1 MIFVPD
7 IIAEIIDSMRET
19 NTFNSVVDNADGTFT
34 INVSN
39 NLKPLEWVK
48 IDGVDYKVIESTGSD
63 FKIAST
69 TVIGSPGSYKALAPY
84 YLYGHRMDIDRRLT
98 EKDKDSKFGFQKYPL
113 IALRLPLIQ
122 EVNETDVN
130 HASVNMAVFG
140 FTDKNFTSVE
150 RYENVIK
157 PILHPIYERLLAA
170 LRNSSYIGGLGVLP
184 HRRVDRLF
192 WGTET
197 KEGNVKYLFSD
208 PLDAIELIDLKLNI
222 LDLNC

>member
-7 IIAEIIDSMRET
+7 IIGDIIDTMRET
-19 NTFNSVVDNADGTFT
+19 GTFASVVDNGDGTFT
-34 INVSN
+34 INASN
-39 NLKPLEWVK
+39 SMEPLEWVN
-48 IDGVDYKVIESTGSD
+48 IAGTDYKVIESTSND
-63 FKIAST
+63 FKIEAT
-69 TVIGSPGSYKALAPY
+69 AIAAPGSYKALAPY
-84 YLYGHRMDIDRRLT
+84 YLFGHRLDIDRRLT
-98 EKDKDSKFGFQKYPL
+98 EKDKDSIFMFQKYPL
-113 IALRLPLIQ
+113 IALRLPIIQ
-122 EVNETDVN
+122 DINETDVN
-130 HASVNMAVFG
+130 EISANMAVFG
-140 FTDKNFTSVE
+140 FTDKNFTSEE

-157 PILHPIYERLLAA
+157 PVLHPLYEQLLEA
-170 LRNSSYIGGLGVLP
+170 LRNSSYISGLGTLP